1 MPFAF
6 HAICLAYWFV
16 VGAVIGS
23 FLNVCIYRIPNKES
37 IVKGASHCTTCGEKI
52 TKRDLVP
59 IISYFVL
66 RGRCRSCKAPFS
78 IRYALVEFLT
88 GILFVLCA
96 LKFKYTAETI
106 LMSLFLGAL
115 IVMTFID
122 IDTMTIPDSIH
133 IVILIIGIVL
143 AFVSDMPLLERII
156 GFFSV
161 SFILFLASV
170 LSKGGIGGGDIKLMA
185 VSGFVLGYK
194 LSVVGFFIGA
204 VLASIFGI
212 VVSKGKRENLK
223 SKIPLGPFLAVGMT
237 VSIFVGKY
245 IVDWYL
251 GLVL

>member
-1 MPFAF
+1 MYVFTGFP
-6 HAICLAYWFV
+6 
-16 VGAVIGS
+16 IG
-23 FLNVCIYRIPNKES
+23 I
-37 IVKGASHCTTCGEKI
+37 HCQGFSLHHLWGKDNEE
-52 TKRDLVP
+52 DLVP

-66 RGRCRSCKAPFS
+66 RGRCRSCSLLS

-96 LKFKYTAETI
+96 LKFKYTVETI

-194 LSVVGFFIGA
+194 LVIVGFFIGA

-212 VVSKGKRENLK
+212 VISKGKRENLK
-223 SKIPLGPFLAVGMT
+223 RKIPLGPFLAVGMT

-251 GLVL
+251 GLYCKKGLEKLHICRKSLVIFF